1 MYPEYLNESLK
12 AVERTRPA
20 RLEKALSGQ
29 PVYPPM
35 TAEERKDVLTK
46 YHPDFATGSKRSVR
60 VGPNRG
66 EDLTTEVAELLEAR
80 SMIEPKLMDIHL
92 REPDYETDLLIIGGG
107 GAGCWAAI
115 AAARNGVK
123 SMLCT
128 KLRMGDANT
137 MMSEGGMQA
146 AVSRTDSPTRHY
158 LDAIGG
164 GHFENVPELVRVL
177 TEDGPDVVRDLE
189 NLGVVWDKMEN
200 GDMQVLHGGGTSRK
214 RMVSCRDLIGATIM
228 RTLMDEVKNH
238 PDMINTREF
247 EPAVELILDDKG
259 QCAGA
264 VLYSL
269 DTEQFLTVKAKAVI
283 IATGGYGR
291 LHIRGFATTNHY
303 GATGDGLVMAY
314 RAGAKLKFMDSV
326 QYHPTGA
333 VFPEQIAGFLVT
345 EKIRGAGGQPLNKNG
360 ELFVFPREPRDI
372 ESAAIIRECSA
383 DRNMGLDTFA
393 GRMGVWLD
401 SPIIDLIHGAGYT
414 RHQFPGICRQFD
426 RFGIDIVK
434 LPMLIYPSLHYQNG
448 GVEINERCETNIPG
462 LYVAG
467 EASGGVHGRNR
478 LMGNS
483 VLDYNVFGRRAGQ
496 YASEY
501 VKSVKLGRLNVDHVA
516 AHAEELERE
525 GIDTDLISPMILP
538 SYTPE
543 DVKIQQMARLGNIP
557 ARHSM
562 LRSRFSPG
570 EKKTHLS
577 GERKAHA

>member
-1 MYPEYLNESLK
+1 MYPDYLADMLK
-12 AVERTRPA
+12 LVDQSRSR
-20 RLEKALSGQ
+20 RLDLALSGE

-35 TAEERKDVLTK
+35 NAEQRKDVLSK
-46 YHPDFATGSKRSVR
+46 YHPDFTQGAKRPVR

-66 EDLTTEVAELLEAR
+66 EELTTEVAEILEAH
-80 SMIEPKLMDIHL
+80 SMVEPKLMDIHL
-92 REPDYETDLLIIGGG
+92 QEPDYETDLLIIGGG

-115 AAARNGVK
+115 QAARSGVK
-123 SMLCT
+123 SLIAT

-146 AVSRTDSPTRHY
+146 AVSRSDTPTRHY

-177 TEDGPDVVRDLE
+177 TEDAPEMVRELE
-189 NLGVVWDKMEN
+189 NLGVVWDKM
-200 GDMQVLHGGGTSRK
+200 GDGSMQVLHGGGTSRK

-238 PDMINTREF
+238 PDLISIREF

-259 QCAGA
+259 NCAGA

-269 DTEQFLTVKAKAVI
+269 DTEQFLTVKAKATI
-283 IATGGYGR
+283 ITTGGYGR
-291 LHIRGFATTNHY
+291 LHIQGFATTNHY

-314 RAGAKLKFMDSV
+314 RAGARLKFMDSV

-333 VFPEQIAGFLVT
+333 VFPEQIAGFLIT
-345 EKIRGAGGQPLNKNG
+345 EKIRGAGGQPLNKHG
-360 ELFVFPREPRDI
+360 ELFVFPREPRDV
-372 ESAAIIRECSA
+372 ESAAIIRECSP
-383 DRNMGLDTFA
+383 DRGNGVETYV
-393 GRMGVWLD
+393 GRTGVWLD
-401 SPIIDLIHGAGYT
+401 SPIIDLIHGEGFT
-414 RHQFPGICRQFD
+414 RHQFPGMCRQFD
-426 RFGIDIVK
+426 RFGIDITK

-448 GVEINERCETNIPG
+448 GVGINEHCETSIPG

-496 YASEY
+496 FASEY
-501 VKSVKLGRLNVDHVA
+501 VKTAKVGKLSLKHVSSHA
-516 AHAEELERE
+516 AELERE
-525 GIDTDLISPMILP
+525 GIETDLVSPLILP

-543 DVKIQQMARLGNIP
+543 DVKIQQLARLGNIP

-562 LRSRFSPG
+562 LRSRFMPG
-570 EKKTHLS
+570 EAKTHLTS
-577 GERKAHA
+577 TRG

>member
-1 MYPEYLNESLK
+1 MYPDYLAGLLK
-12 AVERTRPA
+12 LVEKSRPK
-20 RLEKALSGQ
+20 RLDLALSGQ

-35 TAEERKDVLTK
+35 NAEERADVLAK
-46 YHPDFATGSKRSVR
+46 YHPDFAPGAKRVVR
-60 VGPNRG
+60 VGPSKG
-66 EDLTTEVAELLEAR
+66 EEITTEVAALLEAN
-80 SMIEPKLMDIHL
+80 SMIKPRLMDL
-92 REPDYETDLLIIGGG
+92 GLLEPDYETDLLIIGGG

-115 AAARNGVK
+115 TAARAGIK
-123 SMLCT
+123 SKIAT
-128 KLRMGDANT
+128 KLRLGDANT

-146 AVSRTDSPTRHY
+146 AVSRTNSPTRHY

-164 GHFENVPELVRVL
+164 GHFENDPDLVRVL
-177 TEDGPDVVRDLE
+177 TEDAPDVVRELE
-189 NLGVVWDKMEN
+189 NLGVMWDKMPD
-200 GDMQVLHGGGTSRK
+200 GSIQVLHGGGTSRK
-214 RMVSCRDLIGATIM
+214 RMVSCRDYIGAIIM
-228 RTLMDEVKNH
+228 RTLMDEVRNH
-238 PDMINTREF
+238 PDMISIREF

-264 VLYSL
+264 ILYSL
-269 DTEQFLTVKAKAVI
+269 DTEQFLTVKAKATI

-333 VFPEQIAGFLVT
+333 VFPEQIAGFLIT
-345 EKIRGAGGQPLNKNG
+345 EKIRGAGGQPLNKHG

-372 ESAAIIRECSA
+372 ESAAIIRECSP
-383 DRNMGLDTFA
+383 DRNNGVDTWV
-393 GRMGVWLD
+393 GRTGVWLN
-401 SPIIDLIHGAGYT
+401 SPIIELINGEGYI
-414 RHQFPGICRQFD
+414 RHQFPGMCRQFD

-434 LPMLIYPSLHYQNG
+434 EPMLIYPSLHYQNG
-448 GVEINERCETNIPG
+448 GVAINERCETNIPG

-483 VLDYNVFGRRAGQ
+483 VLDYNVFGRRAGH
-496 YASEY
+496 YATEY
-501 VKSVKLGRLNVDHVA
+501 AKTVTLGKLSLQHVT
-516 AHAEELERE
+516 AHSRELEDE
-525 GIDTDLISPMILP
+525 GVETDLISPLILP

-543 DVKIQQMARLGNIP
+543 DVKIQQLARLGNVP

-562 LRSRFSPG
+562 LRSRFAPG
-570 EKKTHLS
+570 ERRT
-577 GERKAHA
+577 RP